1 MEPQPRPTTTTWQRS
16 SNFDVGI
23 ASRTAILQRGA
34 LAGNLRP
41 VAAGGYSFAAG
52 NLRQLLAAP
61 RYLVSGIRARR
72 AKRDPKTWVIGSAF
86 GVADGALAFARAAR
100 DLPDPPRLVWL
111 HRTEDEADAARA
123 AGFETVERDSD
134 AGLQATLGAGLIAV
148 THGFGDVARFGVSGA
163 VIVQLWHGAP
173 LKKLHADSPGVF
185 GAGLLGRIPGMPA
198 LMRRAYRWGSQRIS
212 LLPVSSPFFEPFM
225 RSAFHLTDQVKV
237 LGEPR
242 TDVLFARDP
251 EALTLASRALL
262 DERLGEVAD
271 RRVVLFAPTWRDGQ
285 PDPSI
290 PTAAEWEAIEAFCQR
305 HDAMLV
311 IRPHPLGV
319 GVYQHSSDR
328 VKLLPM
334 DVQRESMPLLW
345 GVSALITDY
354 SSMLIDYAVTGRP
367 ILLLAPDLEHYG
379 ATRGLYVDYAE
390 LADGRWFTSWAQ
402 TLAELDALFSDPR
415 RHAASAERSRE
426 LAAQF
431 HTFTDGHNAERVAK
445 AAADLVRKRFDSST

>member
-1 MEPQPRPTTTTWQRS
+1 M
-16 SNFDVGI
+16 
-23 ASRTAILQRGA
+23 A
-34 LAGNLRP
+34 
-41 VAAGGYSFAAG
+41 AAGFSFAAG

-61 RYLVSGIRARR
+61 KYLVSGVRARR
-72 AKRDPKTWVIGSAF
+72 SQRDPKTWVVGSAF

-100 DLPDPPRLVWL
+100 ELPDPPRIVWL
-111 HRTEDEADAARA
+111 HRNPEEAADARA

-134 AGLQATLGAGLIAV
+134 SGLKATLGAGLVAV
-148 THGFGDVARFGVSGA
+148 THGFGDVARFGVAGA

-185 GAGLLGRIPGMPA
+185 GAGLLGRIPGMPS
-198 LMRRAYRWGSQRIS
+198 LMRRAYRWGSQRIG

-242 TDVLFARDP
+242 TDVLFDGDP
-251 EALTLASRALL
+251 VDLTASSRALL
-262 DERLGEVAD
+262 SDRLGEVAD

-290 PTAAEWEAIEAFCQR
+290 PTAAEWEAIEAFCER

-319 GVYQHSSDR
+319 GDYQHASDR

-367 ILLLAPDLEHYG
+367 ILLLAPDLSSYR
-379 ATRGLYVDYAE
+379 ATRGLYVDYDE
-390 LADGRWFTSWAQ
+390 LSGGQWFTSWEQ
-402 TLAELDALFSDPR
+402 TLAELDILFRDPL
-415 RHAASAERSRE
+415 RHAAAAERSRE

-431 HTFTDGHNAERVAK
+431 HTFTDGHNAERVAET
-445 AAADLVRKRFDSST
+445 AAALVRKRFG